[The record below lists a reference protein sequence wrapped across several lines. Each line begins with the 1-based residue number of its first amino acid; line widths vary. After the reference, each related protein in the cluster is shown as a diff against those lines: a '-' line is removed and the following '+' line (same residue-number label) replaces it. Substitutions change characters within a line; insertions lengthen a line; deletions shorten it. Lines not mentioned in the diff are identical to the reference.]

1 MRSASERFGS
11 YMPQEEKEEST
22 SFFLLFPTRGSFGGG
37 RTRGTCT
44 PSIVVSFLLLFT
56 IFFSQSRVMRSS
68 SSAAAP
74 FVLLQTLS
82 ACVMPA
88 TKGASRLLYDVYLF
102 VRFYNLLHS
111 AIFSLSRSYRSF
123 THPLFL
129 YS

>member
-11 YMPQEEKEEST
+11 YMKKKSLRL
-22 SFFLLFPTRGSFGGG
+22 FFLLLFPTRGSFGGG
-37 RTRGTCT
+37 RTRSTCT

-68 SSAAAP
+68 SSSATAP

-111 AIFSLSRSYRSF
+111 AIFSLSLSRSYRSF
-123 THPLFL
+123 THPLP
-129 YS
+129 SV